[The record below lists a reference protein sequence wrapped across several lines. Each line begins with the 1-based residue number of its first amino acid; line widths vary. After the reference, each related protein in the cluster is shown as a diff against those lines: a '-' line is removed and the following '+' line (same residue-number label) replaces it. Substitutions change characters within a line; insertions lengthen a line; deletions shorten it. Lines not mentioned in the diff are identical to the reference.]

1 MIALLKR
8 DVALA
13 LSGGGGAVT
22 ALLFYLSV
30 VIIVP
35 FAIGPDPVMLAAIGP
50 AILWIGALLAGLL
63 GLERLFQPDR
73 EDGSLDQLR
82 LSPVPLPALCLAK
95 SIAHW
100 LVTGLPAAL
109 FAPLFALILG
119 LDTPVIAATVA
130 TLLVGTPA
138 ISFLG
143 AVGAA
148 VTVGLPR
155 GGLLLAILVL
165 PLAVPVV
172 IFAVG
177 AVRAVTM
184 EPDPFWPPFALV
196 AALSLFFAV
205 IGPFA
210 AAFALRGD

>member
-1 MIALLKR
+1 MIALLRR
-8 DVALA
+8 DIRLA
-13 LSGGGGAVT
+13 LSGGGGAAT
-22 ALLFYLSV
+22 ALLFYLAV
-30 VIIVP
+30 VIIIP
-35 FAIGPDPVMLAAIGP
+35 FAVGPNAELLATIGP

-73 EDGSLDQLR
+73 EDGSLDILR
-82 LSPVPLPALCLAK
+82 LTPVPLPALCFAK
-95 SIAHW
+95 SLAHW
-100 LVTGLPAAL
+100 CVTGLPAAL
-109 FAPLFALILG
+109 FAPIFALVLG
-119 LDTPVIAATVA
+119 LDGPVILATMA

-143 AVGAA
+143 SVGAA
-148 VTVGLPR
+148 VTAGLAR
-155 GGLLLAILVL
+155 GGLLLAVLVL

-177 AVRAVTM
+177 AVRAVTV

-205 IGPFA
+205 LGPFA
-210 AAFALRGD
+210 AAFALRND